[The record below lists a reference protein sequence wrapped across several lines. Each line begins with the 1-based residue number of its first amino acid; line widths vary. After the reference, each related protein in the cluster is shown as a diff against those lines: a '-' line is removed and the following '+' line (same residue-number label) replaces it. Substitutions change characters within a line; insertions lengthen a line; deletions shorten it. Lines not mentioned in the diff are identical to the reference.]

1 MPTSRFALVLG
12 SEAQGMS
19 PVVSAQV
26 DDMIHIKTASQL
38 ESLNVAIAGAI
49 SYII

>member
-1 MPTSRFALVLG
+1 
-12 SEAQGMS
+12 MS

-49 SYII
+49 ILHHLMVIGGY